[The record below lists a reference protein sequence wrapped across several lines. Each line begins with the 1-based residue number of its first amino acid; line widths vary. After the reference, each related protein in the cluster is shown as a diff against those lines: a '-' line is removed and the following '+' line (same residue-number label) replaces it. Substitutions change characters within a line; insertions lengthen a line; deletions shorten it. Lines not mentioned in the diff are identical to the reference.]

1 VDTAKLNNNEAISI
15 HSIMQKGIA
24 SIPEQHIKKQYYSAC
39 TGCGYESEPYEINL
53 ASDKCP
59 KCNSDMIEHELYTT

>member
-1 VDTAKLNNNEAISI
+1 
-15 HSIMQKGIA
+15 MQKGIA